1 MAAKVKDKLT
11 PEGKKFLEAMREVAD
26 LEVRIGFQ
34 AGEEEHE
41 GVDLCEIAAYNEL
54 GTVNIPSRPFMR
66 DSVDNHMDELGNEI
80 AGWCKK
86 IVNGEMQAHEM
97 MMNIGMMQKGL
108 MQEEIA
114 RGSFVPNSPATIKK
128 KGSDKPLIDTGIMRS
143 SVYYQIVEKGSMD
156 D

>member
-1 MAAKVKDKLT
+1 
-11 PEGKKFLEAMREVAD
+11 
-26 LEVRIGFQ
+26 
-34 AGEEEHE
+34 
-41 GVDLCEIAAYNEL
+41 
-54 GTVNIPSRPFMR
+54 MR

-114 RGSFVPNSPATIKK
+114 RGSFAPNSPATIKK
-128 KGSDKPLIDTGIMRS
+128 KGSDTPLIDTGIMRS
-143 SVYYQIVEKGSMD
+143 SVNYQIVEKGSMND
-156 D
+156 